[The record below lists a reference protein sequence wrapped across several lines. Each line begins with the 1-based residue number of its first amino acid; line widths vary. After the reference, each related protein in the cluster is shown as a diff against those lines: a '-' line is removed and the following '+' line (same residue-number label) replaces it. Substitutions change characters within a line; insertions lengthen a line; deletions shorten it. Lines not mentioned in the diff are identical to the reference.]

1 MMADTADQGGGGEED
16 PRIDLLK
23 QYCLKTLKQVCQIH
37 IAVSI
42 VYNVKQLFLR
52 NLTNGQK

>member
-1 MMADTADQGGGGEED
+1 MADTADQGGGGEED

-23 QYCLKTLKQVCQIH
+23 QYCLKTLNQVCQIH

-42 VYNVKQLFLR
+42 VSNVKQLFLR